1 MAVKPSDSPPPWSVT
16 EAVGAPSDPVDER
29 IDVGFLIVGAGPAGL
44 AAAIRLGQLMEDDPA
59 TAERLGDVPVAVL
72 EKGKAPGSHL
82 LSGAVVNPRGLQR
95 LFRDRK
101 RIDEMP
107 FHGPVEAESVLF
119 MTKRHAYRIPTPPT
133 MVNDRNYVA
142 SLSQLGRWLA
152 EEAESVGAT
161 VLPETTA
168 QRLLLDGGRVVGVHT
183 ADRGRGRRGEELP
196 NFEPGSDITAR
207 VTILAEGTQGHLT
220 GAALDRFGLRGENPQ
235 VWALGVKEVWR
246 VTRPLRRVIHTMGWP
261 LRGRAKYREFGGSFI
276 YPLGDDL
283 VTIGMVVGLDYR
295 DA

>member
-1 MAVKPSDSPPPWSVT
+1 MRTASRRRRRWST
-16 EAVGAPSDPVDER
+16 TATTSR
-29 IDVGFLIVGAGPAGL
+29 RCRSSGAG
-44 AAAIRLGQLMEDDPA
+44 
-59 TAERLGDVPVAVL
+59 
-72 EKGKAPGSHL
+72 S
-82 LSGAVVNPRGLQR
+82 PR
-95 LFRDRK
+95 
-101 RIDEMP
+101 
-107 FHGPVEAESVLF
+107 
-119 MTKRHAYRIPTPPT
+119 
-133 MVNDRNYVA
+133 
-142 SLSQLGRWLA
+142 
-152 EEAESVGAT
+152 
-161 VLPETTA
+161 
-168 QRLLLDGGRVVGVHT
+168 
-183 ADRGRGRRGEELP
+183 RRSREELP